1 MRPLRTLVVVHAS
14 LVPPES
20 LEGHSDKEIE
30 EWRTEYD
37 VTATLRKLGHDVR
50 CVGVLDS
57 LTELRG
63 AIADWQPDIVFN
75 LLEEFDGIVTYDQH
89 VVAFLELLRQPY
101 TGCNPRGLLLSRD
114 KSLSKQLL
122 AFHRIATPQ
131 FAVFRRGAH
140 IHVPRRLRFPLFV
153 KSTVEDASLGIAQ
166 ASVVEDAAKLKERIE
181 FVHEQVKSD
190 ALVEEYIEG
199 RELYVGMMGNER
211 LTRLPVW
218 EMVFGSMPDS
228 LAAIATRKVKWDKR
242 YQAKYGIT
250 THAAA
255 DLPPAVLTALD
266 RLSRRIYRALGMS
279 GYARMDFRV
288 TPQGQVYVLEAN
300 ANPNLEAAEDFAES
314 ARAAGTPYGELLEH
328 LMDLGLKYRAQW
340 RARATAERCAT
351 GGARAPGRPPRRARA
366 AAGRRGGRPRARP
379 PRRGA
384 RRLARGG
391 GGGAGGPGGGA
402 GGGAPPPPPPPR
414 GRGGGGGGGGP
425 HTRGAPATG

>member
-1 MRPLRTLVVVHAS
+1 MRRLRTLVVVHAS

-37 VTATLRKLGHDVR
+37 VTTTLRKRHDV
-50 CVGVLDS
+50 VGVGGLDS

-89 VVAFLELLRQPY
+89 VVAFLELMRQPY
-101 TGCNPRGLLLSRD
+101 TGCNPRGLLLARD
-114 KSLSKQLL
+114 KSLCKQLL
-122 AFHRIATPQ
+122 AFHRIPTPQ
-131 FAVFRRGAH
+131 FSVFRRGAR

-166 ASVVEDAAKLKERIE
+166 ASVVEDVAKLKERIE
-181 FVHEQVKSD
+181 FVHAQVGSD

-199 RELYVGMMGNER
+199 RELYVGVMGNDR

-255 DLPPAVLTALD
+255 DLPPPVLTALD
-266 RLSRRIYRALGMS
+266 RLSRRIYRALGLS

-288 TPQGQVYVLEAN
+288 TAQGQVYVLEAN
-300 ANPNLEAAEDFAES
+300 ANPNLESAEDFAES
-314 ARAAGTPYGELLEH
+314 ARAGGLGYGELLER
-328 LMDLGLKYRAQW
+328 LMDLGLKYRVQW
-340 RARATAERCAT
+340 RATY
-351 GGARAPGRPPRRARA
+351 G
-366 AAGRRGGRPRARP
+366 
-379 PRRGA
+379 
-384 RRLARGG
+384 
-391 GGGAGGPGGGA
+391 
-402 GGGAPPPPPPPR
+402 
-414 GRGGGGGGGGP
+414 
-425 HTRGAPATG
+425 

>member
-1 MRPLRTLVVVHAS
+1 MKRLRTLVVVHAS

-20 LEGHSDKEIE
+20 LEGHGEKEIE

-37 VTATLRKLGHDVR
+37 VTSTLRKLGHDVR

-57 LTELRG
+57 LTELRS
-63 AIADWQPDIVFN
+63 AIADWEPDIVFN

-89 VVAFLELLRQPY
+89 VVAFLELMRQPY

-114 KSLSKQLL
+114 KTLAKQLL

-131 FAVFRRGAH
+131 FAVFRRGARL
-140 IHVPRRLRFPLFV
+140 HVPRKLRFPLFV

-166 ASVVEDAAKLKERIE
+166 ASVVEDAARLRERIT
-181 FVHEQVKSD
+181 FVHEQIKSD
-190 ALVEEYIEG
+190 ALVEEYIAG

-211 LTRLPVW
+211 VTRLPVW

-255 DLPPAVLTALD
+255 DLPPAVLATLD
-266 RLSRRIYRALGMS
+266 RLSRRIYRTLGLS

-288 TPQGQVYVLEAN
+288 NAEGQVYVLEAN

-314 ARAAGTPYGELLEH
+314 ARAAGTAYGELLER
-328 LMDLGLKYRAQW
+328 LMDFGLKYRAQW
-340 RARATAERCAT
+340 RATY
-351 GGARAPGRPPRRARA
+351 G
-366 AAGRRGGRPRARP
+366 
-379 PRRGA
+379 
-384 RRLARGG
+384 
-391 GGGAGGPGGGA
+391 
-402 GGGAPPPPPPPR
+402 
-414 GRGGGGGGGGP
+414 
-425 HTRGAPATG
+425 

>member
-1 MRPLRTLVVVHAS
+1 MKSLRALVVVHAS
-14 LVPPES
+14 LVPPQS

-37 VTATLRKLGHDVR
+37 VTTTLRKLGHDVR

-57 LTELRG
+57 LTELRS
-63 AIADWQPDIVFN
+63 AVADWEPDIVFN

-114 KSLSKQLL
+114 KSLCKQLL
-122 AFHRIATPQ
+122 AFHRIATPR
-131 FAVFRRGAH
+131 FMVFRRGARLL
-140 IHVPRRLRFPLFV
+140 VPKKQRFPLFV

-166 ASVVEDAAKLKERIE
+166 ASVVDDVTKLKERIA

-199 RELYVGMMGNER
+199 RELYVGVLGNER

-255 DLPPAVLTALD
+255 DLPPAVLTTLD

-288 TPQGQVYVLEAN
+288 TTEGQVYVLEAN
-300 ANPNLEAAEDFAES
+300 ANPNLEAAEDFAAAAS
-314 ARAAGTPYGELLEH
+314 AAGTPYGELLER
-328 LMDLGLKYRAQW
+328 LMTLGLKYRAQW
-340 RARATAERCAT
+340 RASY
-351 GGARAPGRPPRRARA
+351 G
-366 AAGRRGGRPRARP
+366 
-379 PRRGA
+379 
-384 RRLARGG
+384 
-391 GGGAGGPGGGA
+391 
-402 GGGAPPPPPPPR
+402 
-414 GRGGGGGGGGP
+414 
-425 HTRGAPATG
+425 